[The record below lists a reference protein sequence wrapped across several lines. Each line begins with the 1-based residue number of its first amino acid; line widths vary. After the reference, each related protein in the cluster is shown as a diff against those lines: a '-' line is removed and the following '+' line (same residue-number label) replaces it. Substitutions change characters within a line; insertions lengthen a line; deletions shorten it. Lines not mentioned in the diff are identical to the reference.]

1 MKDIFFSNKRILN
14 QFKNEFLFKRN
25 KWTLFSLFV
34 CILIFTPIALVA
46 LQFNNNTENWDHIQ
60 QTVLSTY
67 IFSTLILVLS
77 TAILSTFLGVTC
89 AWLVAC
95 CEFPGRKF
103 FEWTLILPLTI
114 PTYIAAYSYYDL
126 LEMFT
131 PMMIWIRT
139 NFSPESMIY
148 FNDIMVYLVTSLVMT
163 SVLFPYVYLSTRASF
178 LMQGNQLIEAAKTL
192 GHTPLN
198 IFWKVAL
205 PMARPAIIA
214 GLSLV
219 VMETLNDYGA
229 VEYFGIPT
237 FTIGIFRS
245 WLGMNDM
252 GSALKLSSYLL
263 FFVFFILYIEKY
275 FRGEAKFHQKND
287 SSRTYSPNL
296 LKGKYSILAIFFC
309 LLPLCLGFIIPIT
322 RLLFWASSV
331 SGRFFDIAF
340 FQVIFNSIG
349 LASVS
354 SLLIVTLA
362 TILIFTSSYFQS
374 KLVKVANQFAIL
386 GYSMPGAVVAMG
398 FLLIAGYINQSMGYL
413 LTGTLILLAFAY
425 LVRFLAVAWQPID
438 SGMEKKCDQI
448 NQASRILGNSALIS
462 MFKLNLPLLK
472 KSIIVAVLLIFVDI
486 FKELPLTLILRPF
499 NFDTLATL
507 TYDLNSQAQLHESAI
522 PALLIILVT
531 IPPIIFLNNQLD
543 DRL

>member
-1 MKDIFFSNKRILN
+1 M
-14 QFKNEFLFKRN
+14 
-25 KWTLFSLFV
+25 FSLFI

-60 QTVLSTY
+60 QTVLTTY

-77 TAILSTFLGVTC
+77 TAILSTLIGVTC

-131 PMMIWIRT
+131 PMMIWIRS

-192 GHTPLN
+192 GHTPSN

-296 LKGKYSILAIFFC
+296 LKGKYSTLAIFFC

-331 SGRFFDIAF
+331 SGSFFDITF

-349 LASVS
+349 LASVA

-374 KLVKVANQFAIL
+374 KIVKVANQFAIL